1 MSTDFEYK
9 PRESEITANQ
19 HFSTLIHVFEAL
31 FSRSRVCVIAIDSW
45 LKVKVL
51 DNMNFAYPLTIYNE
65 DLQFKNPEIAKYFEF
80 TEVSEYS
87 THVMYFGI
95 KDEYLDKVDE
105 VWTIMR
111 LKGIL

>member
-9 PRESEITANQ
+9 LRELEITANQ
-19 HFSTLIHVFEAL
+19 HFSTLIRIFEAL

-45 LKVKVL
+45 LKVKVR
-51 DNMNFAYPLTIYNE
+51 DNMNFAYPLTIYNQ

-80 TEVSEYS
+80 TEVSGYPI
-87 THVMYFGI
+87 HVMYFGI

-105 VWTIMR
+105 IWTIMK